1 MKKLIFL
8 LSLLLNSLNS
18 AGQWTEFQVHANGF
32 IYSDTTMKQ
41 LEQIVDSLNIKFRTC
56 DFNKTYY
63 SSYQAKGHYIRLAE
77 GDLKA
82 AKADML
88 AGMSLPD
95 FVKKY
100 PTTTVNPE
108 ELIIRSSYVD
118 YENKEMIR
126 FISYPL
132 EQRLSIKSAP
142 QYLINELQGKWVVD
156 YWSKS
161 KYNDAK
167 LMAFY
172 FTQDFEQYVI
182 PANYA
187 QMVMYVDCM
196 VDTNSLIFTG
206 REEGRNKKEA
216 PLEFPKMQAFHAF
229 VENIS
234 KRPVPGSDDY
244 YERYAAW
251 DSMRF
256 VRIDRLVLQKDK
268 FNSLLDEA
276 IQEALL
282 YRVSDDELEA
292 YALRYHSAAAALAL
306 KRNRKVYGM
315 CSQDQSPRYHAM
327 EIAVLSAESVN
338 WEVFL
343 RAHLDIMNDR
353 FERVSDGS
361 YAWAGRKTYLAE
373 LEALDINVVDLLLGM
388 TIRIENPSEN
398 HYFGNISRLGRA
410 LSETTHA
417 EAVEAKMLDMIADA
431 TLDDFNRLLI
441 YFLFRNYMY
450 HLEDASHQAT
460 LTARLK
466 LAVATLPTYL
476 ATAVKT
482 D

>member
-56 DFNKTYY
+56 EFNKTYY

-77 GDLKA
+77 GDLNA

-108 ELIIRSSYVD
+108 ELIIRSSYED
-118 YENKEMIR
+118 YENQEIIR

-132 EQRLSIKSAP
+132 EQRLSVKSAP
-142 QYLINELQGKWVVD
+142 QFLKNELQGKWVVD
-156 YWSKS
+156 YWAKS

-172 FTQDFEQYVI
+172 FTQDFVQKEI
-182 PANYA
+182 PAQYA

-196 VDTNSLIFTG
+196 VDTNSQIFTG

-216 PLEFPKMQAFHAF
+216 PLELPKIKAFYAF
-229 VENIS
+229 VNES
-234 KRPVPGSDDY
+234 TERPAPGSKNY
-244 YERYAAW
+244 QERYWAW

-256 VRIDRLVLQKDK
+256 VRINRWVLLRDK
-268 FNSLLDEA
+268 FDTLLNEA
-276 IQEALL
+276 IEEALHHKL
-282 YRVSDDELEA
+282 DDHELEE
-292 YALRYHSAAAALAL
+292 YAIRYHSAAAALAL

-353 FERVSDGS
+353 FDRASDGS
-361 YAWAGRKTYLAE
+361 YAWAARKTYLAE
-373 LEALDINVVDLLLGM
+373 LEALDINVVDLMLGM
-388 TIRIENPSEN
+388 SLRIENPSEN
-398 HYFGNISRLGRA
+398 HYFGSIGRLGRA
-410 LSETTHA
+410 LSETAHA
-417 EAVEAKMLDMIADA
+417 QAVEAKMLEMINDA
-431 TLDDFNRLLI
+431 NLDDFNRLLI
-441 YFLFRNYMY
+441 IISP
-450 HLEDASHQAT
+450 AIT
-460 LTARLK
+460 LTIWKRRLSK
-466 LAVATLPTYL
+466 V
-476 ATAVKT
+476 V
-482 D
+482 